1 MYTPH
6 TPLTPASEKPP
17 RRREPAGK
25 TRKTYYLA
33 ADTVSALDDA
43 VERIRSALGGR
54 VDRHEAIGA
63 IIAAGAAQTDQII
76 AALRADLLRELA
88 TDEGVQ

>member
-1 MYTPH
+1 MSG
-6 TPLTPASEKPP
+6 AGP
-17 RRREPAGK
+17 RQRREPAGK

-33 ADTVSALDDA
+33 ADTVAALDEA

-63 IIAAGAAQTDQII
+63 IITAGAAQTDQIV
-76 AALRADLLRELA
+76 AALRAELLRDLA
-88 TDEGVQ
+88 PGEGGQ